1 MQLKPDA
8 SIVVVQTSNGFLVT
22 YSIVVDPDSRVYQ
35 QIHDVGSQRKPAGT
49 DSLILEQERAGFRE
63 VNIKF
68 RMVIRIDAG
77 IAAALALDREVVVA
91 TKKPPAVQCIKWTP
105 NDAGKQTSTELTNRM
120 GWMQKGSDITE
131 MVYDRAM
138 SLAVWITGSG
148 TAYAVQRL
156 PDSPNV
162 SEGNQRLFRGYGFH
176 TADGRGTAATKAAIN
191 ARFSLLA
198 IGCVEGEIHVYTAK
212 DYAGSI
218 PLSHKLATPAPFVTT
233 GRITCLSY
241 SPDGY
246 CLVAGYE
253 YGWAIWSAYG
263 KPGASSFTADE
274 RLSDMNE
281 ELWLKS
287 VSDLSWVSA
296 GFGLLIT
303 CIDDSRIWALDMTKS
318 AVTTCFSP
326 ANITRTLLLSSSNLM
341 IYRGFDLP
349 TTTTLSA
356 DAPLWQHVAIPV
368 GYLISQRPIRCVV
381 TSLDGRYI
389 AVAGRRGLAHYSLG
403 SGRWKSFD
411 DPEGE
416 NAFVVRGGMCWY
428 QHILIAA
435 AESDESYEVLIQ
447 PAIRVDCQADCRT
460 VAPVLPRTRSQCQLC
475 ASC

>member
-1 MQLKPDA
+1 
-8 SIVVVQTSNGFLVT
+8 
-22 YSIVVDPDSRVYQ
+22 
-35 QIHDVGSQRKPAGT
+35 
-49 DSLILEQERAGFRE
+49 
-63 VNIKF
+63 
-68 RMVIRIDAG
+68 MVIRIDAG
-77 IAAALALDREVVVA
+77 IAATLALDSEVVVA
-91 TKKPPAVQCIKWTP
+91 TKKPAAVQCIKWAP
-105 NDAGKQTSTELTNRM
+105 DATGRQTSTELTNRM
-120 GWMQKGSDITE
+120 GWMQKDSDITE

-138 SLAVWITGSG
+138 SLAVWITGTG

-156 PDSPNV
+156 PDSSNV
-162 SEGNQRLFRGYGFH
+162 PEGNQQLFRGYGFH
-176 TADGRGTAATKAAIN
+176 GAEGQGTAATKAAIN

-198 IGCVEGEIHVYTAK
+198 VGCINGEIHVYTAR

-218 PLSHKLATPAPFVTT
+218 PLSHKLATPASFVTT

-253 YGWAIWSAYG
+253 HGWAMWSVYG
-263 KPGASSFTADE
+263 KPGANSFTANA

-287 VSDLSWVSA
+287 VSNLSWIGA

-303 CIDDSRIWALDMTKS
+303 CIDDSRLWTVEMTKS
-318 AVTTCFSP
+318 AVTTCFSS

-341 IYRGFDLP
+341 IYRGFDLR

-368 GYLISQRPIRCVV
+368 GYLMNQRPIRCVV
-381 TSLDGRYI
+381 TSLDGRYV

-411 DPEGE
+411 DSEAE

-428 QHILIAA
+428 QHILIVA
-435 AESDESYEVLIQ
+435 AESDASSEVLI
-447 PAIRVDCQADCRT
+447 PSGTRVN
-460 VAPVLPRTRSQCQLC
+460 S
-475 ASC
+475 